1 MSSGTENSRNFQFP
15 GKGQPPE
22 LEDDQNFRNELFEI
36 SVPFDSVPEFPE
48 ILVQRLARTK
58 LVFMFYCIPA
68 VFLETLLSYFGTF
81 AAK

>member
-1 MSSGTENSRNFQFP
+1 MLSGTENSRNFQFP

-48 ILVQRLARTK
+48 S
-58 LVFMFYCIPA
+58 
-68 VFLETLLSYFGTF
+68 LSKGSHPLSLFTSKNGQSLFSCSTAF
-81 AAK
+81 QLFF